1 MSDQILKYERD
12 DNGVGRLTLNRP
24 AARNAISWDLLNAL
38 RDQIATCHD
47 DAELRAL
54 IVTGT
59 GDRAFCAGADLKER
73 KTYSEAKTRQ
83 FVRRI
88 GAMTA
93 EIGRLP
99 MPTICA
105 LNGHAFGGGCEIALA
120 CDLRVMASG
129 FQIGLT
135 ETALAIVPGAGGTQR
150 LPRIV
155 GVAKAK
161 ELIFT
166 AARLPAEEALAIGLV
181 NRVTADALGTAEA
194 LAAAIQKCGPLAVR
208 QAKFAIDTGTDCG
221 LEEGLRV
228 EQKAYE
234 VILPTEDRLEALAA
248 FAEKRP
254 PQFTGR

>member
-1 MSDQILKYERD
+1 MSDEILIYARGED
-12 DNGVGRLTLNRP
+12 GVGRLTLNRP
-24 AARNAISWDLLNAL
+24 AARNAISWDLLVAL
-38 RDQIATCHD
+38 REQIARCHD
-47 DAELRAL
+47 DAELRVL
-54 IVTGT
+54 IITGS

-83 FVRRI
+83 FVRQI

-166 AARLPAEEALAIGLV
+166 AARLPAEEALAIGLI
-181 NRVTADALGTAEA
+181 NRVAEDAAEA
-194 LAAAIQKCGPLAVR
+194 AETIAAAIQNCGPLAVR
-208 QAKFAIDTGTDCG
+208 QAKFAIDTGADCG

-254 PQFTGR
+254 AIFRGR